1 MEIEIGIQG
10 RGENVTVHSPAQPRT
25 RLLSGISM
33 HSHYDHLIE
42 LRHAGK
48 YAELR
53 VAECSVGQVSLL
65 PPLDWREMACW
76 CCLLVLVVGAF
87 LFCAL
92 SLCRFYTD
100 SHVFFSASALLWL

>member
-1 MEIEIGIQG
+1 
-10 RGENVTVHSPAQPRT
+10 
-25 RLLSGISM
+25 M

-65 PPLDWREMACW
+65 PPLDWREKW
-76 CCLLVLVVGAF
+76 FVGVGGWSLLI
-87 LFCAL
+87 CAL
-92 SLCRFYTD
+92 SLCRFILIPTFLSPPLRCGCD
-100 SHVFFSASALLWL
+100 LWLNK